1 MFQNIKDWV
10 DEFKIAIV
18 DYPDAPNLSWIVEY
32 VPLLITAYEN
42 QGELLQL
49 ALGNTDKLNATLEDV
64 QYKLRSCKS
73 LAKLERENLL
83 ERNTDLISE
92 RKKSQDE
99 ADSIAQSMVNL
110 RNQLDASHAVNDV
123 YKNMM
128 KVSEL
133 TIELLEVDGEE

>member
-1 MFQNIKDWV
+1 MDDKRLQEIKDCLLPYGEEHLT
-10 DEFKIAIV
+10 DEEHDWSEV
-18 DYPDAPNLSWIVEY
+18 TTE
-32 VPLLITAYEN
+32 LITAYEN

-49 ALGNTDKLNATLEDV
+49 ALGNVDKLNEELGWV
-64 QYKLRSCKS
+64 QYELKSCKS

-123 YKNMM
+123 YRNMV
-128 KVSEL
+128 KVLEL
-133 TIELLEVDGEE
+133 TIELLSTNGEE